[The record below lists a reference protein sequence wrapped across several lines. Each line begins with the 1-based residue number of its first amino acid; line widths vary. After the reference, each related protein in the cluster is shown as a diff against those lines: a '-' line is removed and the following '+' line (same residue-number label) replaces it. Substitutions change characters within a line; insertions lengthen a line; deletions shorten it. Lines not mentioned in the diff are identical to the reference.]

1 MPSLDLS
8 RIIHF
13 GEKDEEKRKSRD
25 VRTLPLAK
33 GEFVARKVWDG
44 EKSIGDYFSRGRGL
58 TACSWMGFFFFLSLS
73 LFVIISCSFQGGDI
87 WK

>member
-8 RIIHF
+8 HIIHF
-13 GEKDEEKRKSRD
+13 GEKDEEKIKSRD

-44 EKSIGDYFSRGRGL
+44 EKSIGDYFNRGRGL
-58 TACSWMGFFFFLSLS
+58 TTCSWMGFFSSLS
-73 LFVIISCSFQGGDI
+73 LFVIISCSLQGGDT